1 MKSIRRVSSG
11 SISPLCS
18 IAFEHQLLTRVYY
31 NQKDHT
37 MPATKGRKTAKAGVK
52 SQKVIKKTANDE
64 EYQDEADSEDE
75 VASVSSDTNE
85 ADMELFRA
93 AFASV
98 KSKNAKKKNAEFL
111 KKNQALIDEARGQAE
126 AMKLAGL
133 AHLEQ
138 LMQGFE
144 VVSQPPNNEDIS
156 AFANLTASREL
167 FETSKLSIEE
177 LATDY
182 EGAFQAAEDE
192 VQKRVQ
198 RRERIRRH
206 TIRHTYQILER
217 GIEEQKLITDA
228 TNLIKNFQRL
238 MSL

>member
-1 MKSIRRVSSG
+1 
-11 SISPLCS
+11 
-18 IAFEHQLLTRVYY
+18 
-31 NQKDHT
+31 

-156 AFANLTASREL
+156 AFANLVGDRSTASREL

-192 VQKRVQ
+192 GEGGRTNPV
-198 RRERIRRH
+198 
-206 TIRHTYQILER
+206 LE
-217 GIEEQKLITDA
+217 
-228 TNLIKNFQRL
+228 F
-238 MSL
+238 

>member
-1 MKSIRRVSSG
+1 
-11 SISPLCS
+11 
-18 IAFEHQLLTRVYY
+18 
-31 NQKDHT
+31 

-156 AFANLTASREL
+156 AFANLVGDRSTASREL

>member
-1 MKSIRRVSSG
+1 
-11 SISPLCS
+11 
-18 IAFEHQLLTRVYY
+18 
-31 NQKDHT
+31 
-37 MPATKGRKTAKAGVK
+37 MPAAKGRKTVKVGAK
-52 SQKVIKKTANDE
+52 SQKVTKKTADDG
-64 EYQDEADSEDE
+64 EYQDEVDSEE
-75 VASVSSDTNE
+75 EEASVSSDTNE

-98 KSKNAKKKNAEFL
+98 KSKNTKKKNAEFM

-138 LMQGFE
+138 LVQGFE
-144 VVSQPPNNEDIS
+144 AASQPPNNEDIS
-156 AFANLTASREL
+156 AFANLAASREL
-167 FETSKLSIEE
+167 FETSKQSIEE
-177 LATDY
+177 LTADY
-182 EGAFQAAEDE
+182 EEAYQAADDE

-206 TIRHTYQILER
+206 TVRHTYQILER
-217 GIEEQKLITDA
+217 GIEEQKSITDA
-228 TNLIKNFQRL
+228 TNFIKNFQRL

>member
-1 MKSIRRVSSG
+1 
-11 SISPLCS
+11 
-18 IAFEHQLLTRVYY
+18 
-31 NQKDHT
+31 
-37 MPATKGRKTAKAGVK
+37 MPATKKNHAVPATKGKKATKADVK
-52 SQKVIKKTANDE
+52 SQKRTKKVADDG
-64 EYQDEADSEDE
+64 EYEDE
-75 VASVSSDTNE
+75 VDSEEEAASVSSDTNE

-98 KSKNAKKKNAEFL
+98 KSKNTKKKNAEFL
-111 KKNQALIDEARGQAE
+111 KKNQALIDEAREQAE
-126 AMKLAGL
+126 AMKLEGL

-144 VVSQPPNNEDIS
+144 AVSQSCDNDDIS
-156 AFANLTASREL
+156 AFASFTVSREL
-167 FETSKLSIEE
+167 LETSKLSLEE

-182 EGAFQAAEDE
+182 EAAFRAAEVE

-198 RRERIRRH
+198 RREEIRRQVV
-206 TIRHTYQILER
+206 RHTYRILER

-228 TNLIKNFQRL
+228 TNFIKNFQRL